1 MNLPPAVAD
10 HKTILAALIAIAHTA
25 VARLGLDGLQSIVAL
40 AEHLEISRPH
50 IYDRAHRLLEAIEP
64 IARLERGRPLAR
76 REAPS
81 HQADAA
87 LTIAVLHHR
96 IAHLDAMVVSPS
108 GTRTVYSVAFRRFI
122 LEQHDAW
129 PANRTLEDFAAA
141 VEVPLDTVRDWIS
154 ADRAGLTPELPTP
167 RQIPP
172 IPVEAND
179 LTRQIANAF
188 GDWTGSTRDFIRQTT
203 QTISVLPGQ
212 ISRVLLL
219 LGLIRPYRPRSLPG
233 APRYRDET
241 NAVSPGTM
249 LVSDGHEIT
258 IEMVG
263 SGRREKRMWQ
273 PMVDQASECIA
284 GSVVGV
290 EETADGAA
298 AAYADALAFLGG
310 RAPDGLLLDGRT
322 CYDAPHLIDAVA
334 PTKIIR
340 STPARPQN
348 NAVCEGIFG
357 GYQRDVGS
365 LRFDDSS
372 PDAMIT
378 SAVRE
383 VQRAY
388 AAGIN
393 HAARAE
399 LNGKSRAAYLREFVP
414 SPEQR
419 ARDLRFLQQL
429 ASDHQRPRPARFFPH
444 SREMLDAAFQA
455 DPMLRGKDARGH
467 LRRHLARFHPDAI
480 RLGLAQLRACG
491 ERREIDAR
499 YAHRYLAGI
508 IRNVQNELEL
518 QRAESEL
525 LDLARQ
531 HHQLWTADL
540 ECARAEMLTEHTTPC
555 PLLHAFAERAALGAL
570 PVEGAYWTQ
579 QLMAGLREH
588 PECAPAVRR
597 YLVRLFEAPHER
609 RLVLLDRIA
618 RLAHGLNC
626 PESRVR
632 RALRP
637 PQQRI

>member
-25 VARLGLDGLQSIVAL
+25 AARLGIDGLQSIVAL
-40 AEHLEISRPH
+40 AAHLEISRPH
-50 IYDRAHRLLEAIEP
+50 IYDRARRILDAIEP
-64 IARLERGRPLAR
+64 IARLEPGRPPATR
-76 REAPS
+76 QAAPQ
-81 HQADAA
+81 QADAA

-96 IAHLDAMVVSPS
+96 LEHLDAMVVSPT
-108 GTRTVYSVAFRRFI
+108 GARTAYSVAFRRFT

-129 PANRTLEDFAAA
+129 PADRTLDDFAAA
-141 VEVPLDTVRDWIS
+141 VEVPLDTVRDWIA

-167 RQIPP
+167 RPIPP
-172 IPVEAND
+172 IPVEASNV
-179 LTRQIANAF
+179 TRQIAEAF
-188 GDWTGSTRDFIRQTT
+188 AAWTGSTRDFIRQTT
-203 QTISVLPGQ
+203 RTISVLPAQ
-212 ISRVLLL
+212 IVRILLL
-219 LGLIRPYRPRSLPG
+219 LGLVLPHRPRSLPG
-233 APRYRDET
+233 PPRYRGET
-241 NAVSPGTM
+241 TAVSPGAM

-258 IEMVG
+258 IELVG
-263 SGRREKRMWQ
+263 SGRLEKRMWQ
-273 PMVDQASECIA
+273 PMVDQASECIV
-284 GSVVGV
+284 GSVVGL
-290 EETADGAA
+290 EETADGAV

-310 RAPDGLLLDGRT
+310 RAPEALLLDGRT
-322 CYDAPHLIDAVA
+322 CYDAPHLLDAIA
-334 PTKIIR
+334 PTKLIR
-340 STPARPQN
+340 STPERPQN
-348 NAVCEGIFG
+348 NAVLEGTFG
-357 GYQRDVGS
+357 KYQDQVGT

-372 PDAMIT
+372 PEAMVT

-399 LNGKSRAAYLREFVP
+399 LNGMSRAAYLREFVP

-419 ARDLRFLQQL
+419 ARDLRFLEQL
-429 ASDHQRPRPARFFPH
+429 AADHQRPRSPRLFSH
-444 SREMLDAAFQA
+444 SREMLDAAFHA

-480 RLGLAQLRACG
+480 RLGLAQFRACG

-540 ECARAEMLTEHTTPC
+540 ERDQAEMLTEHTTPC
-555 PLLHAFAERAALGAL
+555 ALLHAFAQRAALGGL
-570 PVEGAYWTQ
+570 PVEGAYWTE

-597 YLVRLFEAPHER
+597 YLVRLFEAPEER

-618 RLAHGLNC
+618 RLAHGLN
-626 PESRVR
+626 
-632 RALRP
+632 
-637 PQQRI
+637 